1 MYVCWIEGALFSM
14 NIHFKEFK
22 GEREQE
28 VHSISI
34 AYIYFQRILGFNG
47 HIHFGLCAT
56 NKYFQIIGSIH
67 DLESNFGGV
76 VFLDNLICSM

>member
-28 VHSISI
+28 VQSISI
-34 AYIYFQRILGFNG
+34 ADI
-47 HIHFGLCAT
+47 
-56 NKYFQIIGSIH
+56 YFQIIGSIH

>member
-14 NIHFKEFK
+14 NMHFKEFK
-22 GEREQE
+22 GEEE

-34 AYIYFQRILGFNG
+34 ADIYFQS
-47 HIHFGLCAT
+47 